1 MSNIEKIK
9 EIIRETLEKNFIE
22 NILVVKKEM
31 NLLNIFVS
39 AFTENSYAYDE
50 YCKLRL
56 KFEIEACDNALNIDL
71 DEEMKITDQ
80 EKVIIQNRAMRKG
93 ISNTGVDYEEIM
105 QEEFVK
111 WQLDKC
117 QKLDKM
123 MFYQISKYSLT
134 KMLQEKIPAEL
145 WDEKKKYFEDICEA
159 KANKIG
165 EEVAYSNK
173 DKHEQDIRSSL
184 M

>member
-1 MSNIEKIK
+1 
-9 EIIRETLEKNFIE
+9 
-22 NILVVKKEM
+22 
-31 NLLNIFVS
+31 
-39 AFTENSYAYDE
+39 
-50 YCKLRL
+50 
-56 KFEIEACDNALNIDL
+56 
-71 DEEMKITDQ
+71 
-80 EKVIIQNRAMRKG
+80 
-93 ISNTGVDYEEIM
+93 
-105 QEEFVK
+105 
-111 WQLDKC
+111 
-117 QKLDKM
+117 

-165 EEVAYSNK
+165 EEVANSNK